1 MQILCTHCK
10 SIFQSHIF
18 NLAYFIK
25 FFISSN
31 YIPFVQIISPQKF
44 SSHIFS
50 LSLSQFYLQI
60 QSNTSPPTFFCPLCF
75 SIPSQNV
82 QSSILRVL
90 NLLCFDVRKLLSHPS
105 PLTHFSIVFFSFSPP
120 PPLPPPI
127 ITYRA
132 LFSTLFFHPFVQS
145 LLHPPPARP
154 ICPVPRSTPVNP
166 PCPRGSEAE
175 WKLNAQS
182 AVTTIDLYSPI
193 YRRCEEVC

>member
-1 MQILCTHCK
+1 MYTLQVH
-10 SIFQSHIF
+10 IFQSHIF

-60 QSNTSPPTFFCPLCF
+60 QSNTSPPTFSVLYVF
-75 SIPSQNV
+75 PSHPRTS

-105 PLTHFSIVFFSFSPP
+105 PLTHFSIVFFFLFSSSSSSASYHHIPRALLNPLLSSIRTISPP
-120 PPLPPPI
+120 SSACSSYLSC
-127 ITYRA
+127 
-132 LFSTLFFHPFVQS
+132 STFHP
-145 LLHPPPARP
+145 R
-154 ICPVPRSTPVNP
+154 
-166 PCPRGSEAE
+166 
-175 WKLNAQS
+175 
-182 AVTTIDLYSPI
+182 
-193 YRRCEEVC
+193 

>member
-1 MQILCTHCK
+1 MQIFCTHCK
-10 SIFQSHIF
+10 SIFHSHIL

-25 FFISSN
+25 FSISTN
-31 YIPFVQIISPQKF
+31 YIPFVQIMSPQKF
-44 SSHIFS
+44 SFHIS

-60 QSNTSPPTFFCPLCF
+60 QSNIFTHVFCPLCF
-75 SIPSQNV
+75 SISSQNV

-105 PLTHFSIVFFSFSPP
+105 PLTHFSIVFFFPLLLLLSSHTVRSSQPSSFIHSYN
-120 PPLPPPI
+120 LSSI
-127 ITYRA
+127 LR
-132 LFSTLFFHPFVQS
+132 
-145 LLHPPPARP
+145 LLSARS